1 MKSLLVA
8 FISVRP
14 THVELLW
21 DGSPMSVN
29 NEYELKCQS
38 FGSQPSSVIT
48 WWINGDQQR
57 KAEKNEVTPSFIH
70 TKMSAQT
77 KNISLASLS
86 QLFGN
91 LLILILK
98 IK

>member
-57 KAEKNEVTPSFIH
+57 KAEKNEVTPSFNH